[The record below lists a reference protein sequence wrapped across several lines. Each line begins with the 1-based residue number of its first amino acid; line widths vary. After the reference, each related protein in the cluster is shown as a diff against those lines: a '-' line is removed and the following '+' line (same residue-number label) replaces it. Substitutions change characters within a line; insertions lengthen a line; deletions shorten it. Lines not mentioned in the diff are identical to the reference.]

1 MAADNGIPELD
12 DIQKKY
18 FTKSQ
23 VEGEVFLLIVYTSG
37 SYSTISDINAKL
49 TLSRANRVR
58 AALFPE
64 TLADPDGVP
73 FVQSD
78 PGRPPAIQLLAEP
91 SQQLKDAIVGG
102 LLVTQIL

>member
-1 MAADNGIPELD
+1 M
-12 DIQKKY
+12 
-18 FTKSQ
+18 
-23 VEGEVFLLIVYTSG
+23 
-37 SYSTISDINAKL
+37 
-49 TLSRANRVR
+49 SRANRVR

-91 SQQLKDAIVGG
+91 SQQLKDAIVGR
-102 LLVTQIL
+102 L

>member
-1 MAADNGIPELD
+1 MIPIL
-12 DIQKKY
+12 KG
-18 FTKSQ
+18 F
-23 VEGEVFLLIVYTSG
+23 V
-37 SYSTISDINAKL
+37 SDINAKL

-91 SQQLKDAIVGG
+91 SQQLKDAIVGKIHE
-102 LLVTQIL
+102 L